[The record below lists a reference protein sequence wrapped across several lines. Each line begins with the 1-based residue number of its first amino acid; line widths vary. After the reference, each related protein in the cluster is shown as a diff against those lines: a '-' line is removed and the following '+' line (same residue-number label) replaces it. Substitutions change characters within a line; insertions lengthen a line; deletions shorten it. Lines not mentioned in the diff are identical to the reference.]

1 MPTTLKV
8 TAAGAGVGVEV
19 GLADGDAVGGA
30 VTLPPDP
37 PPPLHEVD
45 PKAAITAA
53 ITMPAR
59 GAVTKRISMSPYRAP
74 TCTRGGFPAN
84 SPKNYV
90 WRGCAGDH
98 LARPALDQLLP
109 DVPQRKPDSPQPLH
123 QRPSRGS
130 NRWSPLWPVRCTKP
144 ARRLTAQIQ
153 TMPWQT

>member
-1 MPTTLKV
+1 LVSRDTVEYIDPMPTTLKV

-19 GLADGDAVGGA
+19 GLADGDALGGA

-59 GAVTKRISMSPYRAP
+59 GAVTKRISMSPYPAP

-84 SPKNYV
+84 SPKN
-90 WRGCAGDH
+90 H
-98 LARPALDQLLP
+98 
-109 DVPQRKPDSPQPLH
+109 
-123 QRPSRGS
+123 
-130 NRWSPLWPVRCTKP
+130 
-144 ARRLTAQIQ
+144 I
-153 TMPWQT
+153 